1 MNRKQNIIVGVA
13 CGAILLSSGVS
24 FFVGR
29 ATHKTVIN
37 NSSVKATGTNNSAT
51 KEDITW
57 TCSMHPQIKLKDK
70 VPCPICGMELIPLKK
85 GGEQLG
91 ERELRLS
98 PYAEK
103 LAAVT
108 VSPVEKRRVSMTV
121 NMLGKVSFD
130 ETRLKQVSARF
141 GGRLDRLFVDYTGV
155 QVKKGDH
162 LFEVYSPELITAQ
175 EELLQALK
183 SAEEMKGSD
192 IAVVRESSEMAIQA
206 SRDKLRLWGLTAT
219 QIQQIESSGRT
230 FEHLSKY
237 SPMAG
242 IVIKKHLK
250 EGAYVKEGVP
260 VYSIADLSKLWIEL
274 EAYESDLPWL
284 HFAQSVSFETQAYPG
299 ELFQG
304 QISFIHPVLNPKT
317 RTIKVRLNVDN
328 RNGRLKPDMFVNA
341 SVRVQ
346 LGQSG
351 QMVDSSLAGKWI
363 SPMHPEVISDEP
375 GPCTV
380 CGMDLVPAE
389 ELGFTQKGD
398 SKIPLVIPASSV
410 LITGKRAVV
419 YVKTKKGIYQG
430 RVITLGPR
438 AGEDYIV
445 KQGLSE
451 GELVVTNGA
460 FKIDSALQIM
470 AKPSMMSQEDL
481 AELKSIKLPQ
491 DILEQ
496 LYPIQE
502 AYLSL
507 SRDLSQDKFTQ
518 VKEYRI
524 ELTQAIE
531 TLQVSNL
538 SPDVATLLT
547 KRLHQI
553 QLKMNHIS
561 NSESL
566 KIARLRFE
574 PLSKQMILLTKQFGS
589 TQAIRIAFCSMALN
603 DQGAQW
609 LQLAHKIEN
618 PYFGS
623 GMYRC
628 GEIQQVIGE
637 DDKSNSLN
645 DDPQI
650 NSNSEKTEMKTGH
663 EDHTEALP
671 KKDSVSSKM
680 TPADLVLQSY
690 LSIQKALS
698 KDSLPAGPDVEA
710 IIDNLPKLGVPSSE
724 LKTLAHMHHK
734 KLAAARADFA
744 QLSKIL
750 IGLAEKNSF
759 SSPVKQAYC
768 SMAFDDQGASW
779 LQTAERIEN
788 PYFGSG
794 MYRCGSIKKNYTPK
808 LKENVSSKSSEEK
821 MEHKHHQV
829 EEKQAAEQKPKS
841 TTGAPE
847 TLQAYLNIQKS
858 LSKDQLPSAN
868 DVETQIKT
876 LRVLLPSEDKIDSLA
891 HMHHKDLQAARAD
904 FQVLSEIM
912 IQLAEKGHFKST
924 VRKAYC
930 SMAFNDQG
938 ASWLQTAE
946 RVENPYWG
954 SQMYRCG
961 SIKKVYQENEK

>member
-1 MNRKQNIIVGVA
+1 MKRKVILTGVFL
-13 CGAILLSSGVS
+13 GAIVLSSGIS
-24 FFVGR
+24 FLVGR
-29 ATHKTVIN
+29 STQTSTEPGLSK
-37 NSSVKATGTNNSAT
+37 SSEDLSSP
-51 KEDITW
+51 KEETIW
-57 TCSMHPQIKLKDK
+57 TCSMHPQFKLKDK

-103 LAAVT
+103 LAAIT
-108 VSPVEKRRVSMTV
+108 VRPVEKRRVSMTV
-121 NMLGKVSFD
+121 KMLGKVSFD

-162 LFEVYSPELITAQ
+162 LFEIYSPELMTAQ
-175 EELLQALK
+175 EELIQALK
-183 SAEEMKGSD
+183 SAEEMKKSD
-192 IAVVRESSEMAIQA
+192 ITIVQESSALAIQA

-219 QIQQIESSGRT
+219 QIQDIESSGRT

-242 IVIKKHLK
+242 VVIKKHLN

-284 HFAQSVSFETQAYPG
+284 HFAQAVSFETQAYPG

-317 RTIKVRLNVDN
+317 RTVKVRLNVDN
-328 RNGRLKPDMFVNA
+328 SDGRLKPDMFVNA
-341 SVRVQ
+341 SVGVELSQ
-346 LGQSG
+346 KG
-351 QMVDSSLAGKWI
+351 QMMDSSLAGKWI
-363 SPMHPEVISDEP
+363 SPMHPEVISDKP
-375 GPCTV
+375 GSCTV

-389 ELGFTQKGD
+389 ELGFTQKREWE
-398 SKIPLVIPASSV
+398 IPLVIPASSV

-419 YVKTKKGIYQG
+419 YVRTKRGIYQG

-445 KQGLSE
+445 KQGLDE

-460 FKIDSALQIM
+460 FKIDSALQIL
-470 AKPSMMSQEDL
+470 AKPSMMSQEEEL
-481 AELKSIKLPQ
+481 EELKTIELPQ

-496 LYPIQE
+496 LYPVQK

-507 SRDLSQDKFTQ
+507 SRDLSQDNFSQ
-518 VKEYRI
+518 VKEYRA
-524 ELTQAIE
+524 ELTQAINA
-531 TLQVSNL
+531 LQVSKL
-538 SPDVATLLT
+538 SPDVALSLN
-547 KRLHQI
+547 KRLHQLK
-553 QLKMNHIS
+553 LKMNHIS
-561 NSESL
+561 NSDSL

-650 NSNSEKTEMKTGH
+650 NSNSEKTEMIRVH
-663 EDHTEALP
+663 EAHKQTRP
-671 KKDSVSSKM
+671 KEE
-680 TPADLVLQSY
+680 
-690 LSIQKALS
+690 I
-698 KDSLPAGPDVEA
+698 
-710 IIDNLPKLGVPSSE
+710 SSE
-724 LKTLAHMHHK
+724 LMTPED
-734 KLAAARADFA
+734 RA
-744 QLSKIL
+744 
-750 IGLAEKNSF
+750 
-759 SSPVKQAYC
+759 
-768 SMAFDDQGASW
+768 
-779 LQTAERIEN
+779 
-788 PYFGSG
+788 
-794 MYRCGSIKKNYTPK
+794 
-808 LKENVSSKSSEEK
+808 
-821 MEHKHHQV
+821 
-829 EEKQAAEQKPKS
+829 
-841 TTGAPE
+841 
-847 TLQAYLNIQKS
+847 LQAYLNIQKS

-868 DVETQIKT
+868 DVKTQIKN
-876 LRVLLPSEDKIDSLA
+876 LRVLLPKNKKIDSLV
-891 HMHHKDLQAARAD
+891 HMHHKDLKSARAD
-904 FQVLSEIM
+904 FKILSEIM
-912 IQLAEKGHFKST
+912 IPLAEKGHFKST

-930 SMAFNDQG
+930 SMAFDDQGASWLQTAERVENPYWGSQMYRCGSIKKNIPAKNSEGKMEHKSHQAEVKQAVKHKSETHAATTEMLQAYLNIQKSLSKDQLPSANDVKTQIKNLRVLLPKNKKIDSLVHMHHKDLKSARADFKILSEIMIPLAEKGHFKSTVRKAYCSMAFDDQG

-961 SIKKVYQENEK
+961 SIKKVYPENKK